1 MLEDTQSQLR
11 EKKISIIEHWVNGSD
26 AACAERLQSNWAP
39 ADQAVD
45 CNVPFPK
52 ALLSIFYVGTYSVHK
67 VRGL

>member
-26 AACAERLQSNWAP
+26 AACAERLESNGAP

-45 CNVPFPK
+45 RNVPFP
-52 ALLSIFYVGTYSVHK
+52 
-67 VRGL
+67 